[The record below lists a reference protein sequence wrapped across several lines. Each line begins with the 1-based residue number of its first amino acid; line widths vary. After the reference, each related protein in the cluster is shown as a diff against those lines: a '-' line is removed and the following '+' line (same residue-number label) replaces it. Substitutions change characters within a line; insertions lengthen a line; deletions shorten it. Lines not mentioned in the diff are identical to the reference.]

1 MTLME
6 AIENRH
12 AVRAYEDREIAQDV
26 VLELKKEINEIN
38 MKISSAIQ
46 LITNDDEVFKGLMA
60 HYGGFRGVKNYI
72 ALVGTKC
79 DDLEEKMGYYGEQLV
94 LKAQQLGLNTCW
106 VAATYKKKN
115 SKAVI
120 GENQELVCV
129 IALGYGKT
137 QGIPHKSKPMEK
149 LCRAEGGIPEW
160 FRKGMEAAMLAPTGL
175 NKQDFLIILEGNEV
189 RFQALGSK
197 YAKIDLGIV
206 KYHFEIGADSVGV
219 DVR

>member
-1 MTLME
+1 ME